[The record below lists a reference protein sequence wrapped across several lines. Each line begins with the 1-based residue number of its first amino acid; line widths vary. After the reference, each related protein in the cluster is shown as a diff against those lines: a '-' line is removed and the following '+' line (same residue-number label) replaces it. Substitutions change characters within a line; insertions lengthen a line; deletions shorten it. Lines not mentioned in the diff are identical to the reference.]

1 MAAFNYTALDQQGK
15 LQNGV
20 IEGDSPRQ
28 VRQLLRQKDLIPV
41 TIEEIKRRE
50 SSPGKFQMHQRR
62 KISSAELALI
72 TRQLATLIRSGTV
85 LEESLKAVADQS
97 EQDRIKSVLLA
108 VRAKV
113 VEGHSLAVALAQ
125 FPAIFQELYRATVAA
140 GEKTGY
146 LDLVLE
152 RLADYTEFS
161 QQLRQKM
168 ILALLY
174 PVLLTGVA
182 FAVVTAMMVYVV
194 PQVVKVFDNM
204 GQELPF
210 LTRALIMASGLLK
223 SYGLISLITVLGLII
238 LFRLALRREGA
249 RCRFHHLLLK
259 LPLVAKGIK
268 TLNAARFARTF
279 SILTASGVSVLE
291 GLQISAQVLSNLAIR
306 QAATMAASRVR
317 EGASLNR
324 SLAQC
329 GFFPPITIH
338 MIASGEAS
346 SKLDMMLERVATI
359 HEREIETMVVASLA
373 IFEPLLILLMG
384 GVVLVI
390 VLAILMPIFDLNQLV
405 H

>member
-1 MAAFNYTALDQQGK
+1 MAAFSYTALNQQGK
-15 LQNGV
+15 LRHGV
-20 IEGDSPRQ
+20 IEGDSPRH
-28 VRQLLRQKDLIPV
+28 VRQLLRHKELLPV
-41 TIEEIKRRE
+41 TLEEIKQR
-50 SSPGKFQMHQRR
+50 SATGKFQIYQRR
-62 KISSAELALI
+62 KISSAELAMI

-85 LEESLKAVADQS
+85 LEESLKAVAEQS

-113 VEGHSLAVALAQ
+113 VEGHSLAVALSQ
-125 FPAIFQELYRATVAA
+125 FPAIFQELYRTTVAA

-152 RLADYTEFS
+152 RLADHTEFS

-182 FAVVTAMMVYVV
+182 FSVVTAMMIYVV
-194 PQVVKVFDNM
+194 PQVVKVFENM
-204 GQELPF
+204 GQDLPL
-210 LTRALIMASGLLK
+210 LTKALIMTSGFLK
-223 SYGLISLITVLGLII
+223 SYGLFLLLTLIGLII
-238 LFRLALRREGA
+238 LFRLVLRLEGA
-249 RCRFHHLLLK
+249 RCRFHHLLLRV
-259 LPLVAKGIK
+259 PLLAKGIK

-291 GLQISAQVLSNLAIR
+291 RLQISAQVLSNLGIR
-306 QAATMAASRVR
+306 QAANTAASRVR

-346 SKLDMMLERVATI
+346 SKLDEMLSRAADI
-359 HEREIETMVVASLA
+359 HEREIETMLTATLS
-373 IFEPLLILLMG
+373 IFEPLLILVMG
-384 GVVLVI
+384 GVVLTI
-390 VLAILMPIFDLNQLV
+390 VLAILMPIFEMNQLV